1 MYFLESAITLFL
13 GAFLL
18 TYLTIPKIIRL
29 VEYKRL
35 MDDPNHRSSH
45 KGKTPTLGGAAFF
58 YTLIIALFFI
68 KSWSTFDEGMFIIP
82 GLTIL
87 FIVGLKDDLVVLSP
101 LSKLVAQALAVSF
114 VLANEG
120 FIIHSL
126 NGFLNINEIPYFL
139 YLGIVGFM
147 MITKINS

>member
-1 MYFLESAITLFL
+1 ILIFI

-18 TYLTIPKIIRL
+18 TYLTIPKIIKV

-35 MDDPNHRSSH
+35 MDNPNHRSSH
-45 KGKTPTLGGAAFF
+45 QNRTPTLGGVAFF

-68 KSWSTFDEGMFIIP
+68 RSWNSFEEGMFIIP

-101 LSKLVAQALAVSF
+101 GSKLIAQTLAISF
-114 VLANEG
+114 VLVNEG
-120 FIIHSL
+120 FTIYSL
-126 NGFLNINEIPYFL
+126 NGFLNI
-139 YLGIVGFM
+139 
-147 MITKINS
+147 